1 MRENKI
7 GKILS
12 GIGVF
17 IIAIGFLFFILLT
30 LLLLNAYFLIGVASS
45 FVLGMCFIGLAEIIN
60 LLQTNLYKQELI
72 IASIKNQ
79 TLENKL
85 NSLKSSASESKQA

>member
-30 LLLLNAYFLIGVASS
+30 LLLLNAYFLIGVVSS
-45 FVLGMCFIGLAEIIN
+45 FVLRMCFIGLAEIIN

-79 TLENKL
+79 ALENKL
-85 NSLKSSASESKQA
+85 NSLKSSVSESK

>member
-7 GKILS
+7 GKVLS
-12 GIGVF
+12 GIGIF

-30 LLLLNAYFLIGVASS
+30 LLLLNAYFLIGVAIS
-45 FVLGMCFIGLAEIIN
+45 FISGMCFIGLAEIIN

-72 IASIKNQ
+72 IASIKTQ

-85 NSLKSSASESKQA
+85 NSLKSSASESK